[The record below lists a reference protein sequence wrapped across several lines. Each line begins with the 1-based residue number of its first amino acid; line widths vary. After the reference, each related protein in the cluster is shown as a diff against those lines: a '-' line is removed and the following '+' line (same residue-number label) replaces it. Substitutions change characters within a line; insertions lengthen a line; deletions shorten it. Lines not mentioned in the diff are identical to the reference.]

1 VLLVDPTQEQLAR
14 ELQAIAEEID
24 LDYIERHAP
33 GAFEAAA
40 DGISRI
46 ATIVRAMKEF
56 SHPDDRVKRPTDL
69 NRAIETTLTIACNEY
84 KYLAEVKTE
93 LGELPPVFCHVGD
106 IKQVILNLL
115 INAAHAIGDVV
126 GSVGGKGT
134 ILIRSVHVGRM
145 ARIDIVDT
153 GAGIA
158 EVFRERVFDPFFT
171 TKEVGKGTGQG
182 LAIAR
187 SIIVDKH
194 GGELSFES
202 EVGKG
207 TTFTILLP
215 IDPTTST
222 VNESA
227 VTSRRIQL
235 SKSNAAT

>member
-1 VLLVDPTQEQLAR
+1 
-14 ELQAIAEEID
+14 
-24 LDYIERHAP
+24 
-33 GAFEAAA
+33 
-40 DGISRI
+40 
-46 ATIVRAMKEF
+46 
-56 SHPDDRVKRPTDL
+56 
-69 NRAIETTLTIACNEY
+69 
-84 KYLAEVKTE
+84 
-93 LGELPPVFCHVGD
+93 
-106 IKQVILNLL
+106 
-115 INAAHAIGDVV
+115 
-126 GSVGGKGT
+126 
-134 ILIRSVHVGRM
+134 M